1 MWQHITISTTT
12 LRLRSL
18 YDISEIEKISA
29 VSYLLTERFFPMI
42 FSSSWWL
49 NTADSVLEHR
59 DGVNRL
65 PEVPK
70 PEEGSPS
77 MMVQADLKMKQM

>member
-1 MWQHITISTTT
+1 MP
-12 LRLRSL
+12 
-18 YDISEIEKISA
+18 
-29 VSYLLTERFFPMI
+29 YLLTERLFPII

-49 NTADSVLEHR
+49 KTADGVLVALEHR

-70 PEEGSPS
+70 PEEGSLS
-77 MMVQADLKMKQM
+77 MMVQADLKIKQM